1 MEVPFSSL
9 AKARLYSGE
18 NYNNVE
24 EFKADEYRGSNHFSR
39 AAYYPDSN
47 NQLYLPQIHGLP
59 REVRLAA
66 VAAPSFLICLG
77 RSQLPNFNYYIFSK
91 GDRSLSRETW
101 GGRGTESVATKQA
114 GFQVN

>member
-1 MEVPFSSL
+1 MEDAFPSL
-9 AKARLYSGE
+9 TKARFYGGE

-47 NQLYLPQIHGLP
+47 NQLYLPQIHGPP

-66 VAAPSFLICLG
+66 VAAPSF
-77 RSQLPNFNYYIFSK
+77 FNLFGK
-91 GDRSLSRETW
+91 KP
-101 GGRGTESVATKQA
+101 VAKL
-114 GFQVN
+114 